1 MALFTAYTN
10 KWLTLLEKRH
20 QTSELKVTAV
30 EFERTGPILQRQRRL
45 TKAQVIEMATRY
57 EEGATVYEL
66 AADFGCNRT
75 TVAAPLKKAGTV
87 MRLQPSSKE
96 VVHEMVSLY

>member
-1 MALFTAYTN
+1 MAA
-10 KWLTLLEKRH
+10 
-20 QTSELKVTAV
+20 
-30 EFERTGPILQRQRRL
+30 
-45 TKAQVIEMATRY
+45 RY

-75 TVAAPLKKAGTV
+75 TVAARLKKAGIV

-96 VVHEMVSLY
+96 VVREMVRLYQSGLSLADVGLQVGTSAGTVLRYISDRGVKTRDTHGRALPI